1 MEWLTELT
9 GLAVVVATGIALLL
23 IGRKRAKPGESGESE
38 PALPEAE
45 GSSEEQTPGVSREVT
60 FEIPIIPLPEGF
72 DVKTRPL
79 PTGEKVTETLLSI
92 ASEYAPNVARDGR
105 MKMLFH
111 PDALRELRKSA
122 RLLPA
127 KEGDGSI
134 LGTFPDLSIPLPHP
148 AMLSQF
154 AFGLATAIVAQK
166 HLADINVSLRQLDRT
181 TRKLI
186 DWELRDHLG
195 VSRTVQAYFEDR
207 VIPAL
212 SNGEMPRGIEHEVEN
227 QYGQLTRS
235 LQTLGLKLEDER
247 KNLLRFRFVKS
258 AYSAEK
264 VFADYDRETALFEQL
279 VPVYIHHL
287 NVLNQIVLPYYRLTA
302 TKEERQA
309 LVARSE
315 AYADTFEEIVRDVL
329 AHLEQQAPEVWIRYR
344 REAYL
349 EAQRERLAAHHAGI
363 REMPTALLPPAGD
376 PFEETIEIFV
386 ETRGGQVVNCEWI
399 EADFENVGSGG
410 VNGERDG
417 Y

>member
-1 MEWLTELT
+1 MEWMTELI
-9 GLAVVVATGIALLL
+9 GLAVIVATGITLFLT
-23 IGRKRAKPGESGESE
+23 GRKRANPDEPE
-38 PALPEAE
+38 PALTEPEE
-45 GSSEEQTPGVSREVT
+45 STGEKMPEVSREVT
-60 FEIPIIPLPEGF
+60 FEIPIIPLPEGVE
-72 DVKTRPL
+72 VKTRPL
-79 PTGEKVTETLLSI
+79 PTGEKVTETLISL
-92 ASEYAPNVARDGR
+92 ASEYAPNVAQDGR

-111 PDALRELRKSA
+111 PDALRELQKSA
-122 RLLPA
+122 RLLPG
-127 KEGDGSI
+127 KRGDGSI
-134 LGTFPDLSIPLPHP
+134 QGTFPDLSVPLHHP

-166 HLADINVSLRQLDRT
+166 HLAEINASLRQLDRT

-195 VSRTVQAYFEDR
+195 VSRTVQAYFVDR
-207 VIPAL
+207 VIPAM
-212 SNGEMPRGIEHEVEN
+212 SNGEMPSGIEHEIEN

-235 LQTLGLKLEDER
+235 LQSLGLKLEDER
-247 KNLLRFRFVKS
+247 KNLLRFRFAKS

-264 VFADYDRETALFEQL
+264 VFAEYDRETALFEQL

-302 TKEERQA
+302 TKQERQA
-309 LVARSE
+309 LAARSE
-315 AYADTFEEIVRDVL
+315 TYANTFEGIVRDVL

-363 REMPTALLPPAGD
+363 REMPTALLPPSGD
-376 PFEETIEIFV
+376 PFEETIEILV
-386 ETRGGQVVNCEWI
+386 ETRDGQVVSCEWI
-399 EADFENVGSGG
+399 EEDFENVGSDG